1 MLRIFLSP
9 PFWGFDK
16 PFEEW
21 WEHFPSC
28 PCPCQFSQ
36 MVPTQPLSS
45 ARFQLDPTQLFCI
58 RLKSNNGSPTIL
70 HHINMSLSSC
80 PVHSLAFRL
89 SVGNA
94 IMVGTWI
101 LHHRTYCHC
110 TYVLPLYV
118 CTYCHSTY
126 VLPLFVRTYVLLLG
140 NNHLNPPPSYWAWFR
155 SRLTLLRSSRVSGKT
170 ML

>member
-1 MLRIFLSP
+1 
-9 PFWGFDK
+9 
-16 PFEEW
+16 
-21 WEHFPSC
+21 
-28 PCPCQFSQ
+28 
-36 MVPTQPLSS
+36 MVPTQSLSS

-110 TYVLPLYV
+110 TYVLR
-118 CTYCHSTY
+118 TAT
-126 VLPLFVRTYVLLLG
+126 VRTYVTLY
-140 NNHLNPPPSYWAWFR
+140 SYWATITWILHHR
-155 SRLTLLRSSRVSGKT
+155 TGRGLEADSRCFAPRGSRGRQCCNLENHPLFISKVCT
-170 ML
+170 ICTVDIPFWVN